1 VLNKRLQEY
10 IQNPNSSRA
19 NFKLGREYELIGQTG
34 AAISFYL
41 RTAER
46 SETDLE
52 QYEALLRM
60 ALCFERQRTRDDT
73 EKVLLQKA
81 ISLLTK
87 RPEAYFI
94 LSRLHEVK
102 REWHDAY
109 TVASIGLNACDFD
122 LPALTTDVE
131 YPGHYGLLF
140 EKGVAAWWVGQT
152 EQAREI
158 MHDLKFSHRMT
169 KTFTAA
175 VDRNLASIGWPNTR
189 SEYSP
194 NLRDRTRV
202 QFPELDNITK
212 NYAQSYQD
220 LFVLAATNGKRGGRY
235 LEIGCAEPFKNN
247 NTALLET
254 AFDWTGVSIDINQTV
269 VTDFMN
275 QRNNLVFCLD
285 ATKIDY
291 AKFLT
296 TLGYSGDMDY
306 LQIDCDPPSRS
317 FEILQRIPFDQVRF
331 AAITFEHDY
340 YVDPGIRDQSRK
352 YLQAKGYQLA
362 AGDIAYNRTHS
373 YEDWWIHPDLVDPE
387 LQLKLLDPDPG
398 LKFAGDYMFPS
409 QNHED
414 KSKSDRAAPAIVSR
428 DSSTARSA
436 SDLINADYMPGFW
449 VVDNFYSDP
458 DAVRAFALQQ
468 EYEPSGPGKPYIGS
482 RTYKQFLF
490 PGLREEFESI
500 MGRKIVE
507 WESHGMNGRFQF
519 NIEGEPLVYHAD
531 LQTWAAMIYLTPNA
545 PYETGTMTHALKG
558 TDIRHR
564 NHPDVG
570 RCFRPGSRNLDKTP
584 FEDVDIIGNV
594 YNRLVIFNA
603 GYLHS
608 ACGYFG
614 WTQEN
619 SRLWQMFFFD

>member
-1 VLNKRLQEY
+1 MLNTRLLEY
-10 IQNPNSSRA
+10 IHDHDSDTA
-19 NFKLGREYELIGQTG
+19 NFNLGLEYDQIGQTG

-46 SETDLE
+46 SQTDLL

-60 ALCFERQRTRDDT
+60 ALCFERQQTRDDT
-73 EKVLLQKA
+73 EKVILQKA
-81 ISLLTK
+81 ISLMPR

-102 REWHDAY
+102 KEWHDSY
-109 TVASIGLNACDFD
+109 TVASIALSACDFD
-122 LPALTTDVE
+122 LESLSTDVQ
-131 YPGHYGLLF
+131 YPGRYGLLF

-158 MHDLKFSHRMT
+158 MHDLKFSHKMSDL
-169 KTFTAA
+169 FASA
-175 VDRNLASIGWPNTR
+175 VDRNLASIGWPNTA
-189 SEYSP
+189 SP
-194 NLRDRTRV
+194 YQINMQSRARV
-202 QFPELDNITK
+202 RFPGLDTVEK
-212 NYAQSYQD
+212 NYSQSYQD
-220 LFVLAATNGKRGGRY
+220 LFVLSAVNGRRNGRY
-235 LEIGCAEPFKNN
+235 LEIGSAEPFKNN

-254 AFDWTGVSIDINQTV
+254 KFDWSGVSVDINQTV

-275 QRNNLVFCLD
+275 KRNNLVFCLD

-291 AKFLT
+291 AKFLS
-296 TLGYSGDMDY
+296 TLGFAGDFDY
-306 LQIDCDPPSRS
+306 LQIDCDPPTYS
-317 FEILQRIPFDQVRF
+317 FEILKRIPFDQYRF

-340 YVDPGIRDQSRK
+340 YADPSVRDQARE
-352 YLQAKGYQLA
+352 YLRSKGYVLA
-362 AGDIAYNRTHS
+362 AGDIAYNRSHS
-373 YEDWWIHPDLVDPE
+373 YEDWWIHPDLVN
-387 LQLKLLDPDPG
+387 LKIQKKLIDSTDG
-398 LKFAGDYMFPS
+398 LKFAGDYLFPE
-409 QNHED
+409 HKKPVLD
-414 KSKSDRAAPAIVSR
+414 LAPAINRQDRVI
-428 DSSTARSA
+428 ARSE
-436 SDLINADYMPGFW
+436 SDLINADYMNGFW
-449 VVDNFYSDP
+449 VVDNFYRDP
-458 DAVRAFALQQ
+458 DAVRAFALEQ

-490 PGLREEFESI
+490 PGLKEEFEYI
-500 MGRKIVE
+500 MGRKITA

-519 NIEGEPLVYHAD
+519 NVEGEPLVYHAD
-531 LQTWAAMIYLTPNA
+531 LQKWAAMLYLTPNA

-558 TDIRHR
+558 TDIRHSS
-564 NHPDVG
+564 HPEFG

-614 WTQEN
+614 WNREN